1 MLVNKKINEY
11 IADLASDLPAPG
23 GGSVAALTGALG
35 ASLLAMVCH
44 LTIGKEEFA
53 DIEDEVKL
61 ALQKSDDLREKLTIL
76 VDEDAQAF
84 SSVIKAFKLPKD
96 TPEEKEARTNAI
108 QTGYKKAAD
117 IPFTIATTSL
127 EVLILAKSL
136 VTLSNPNVITDVGVA
151 ALNAHAS
158 VESAIMN
165 VNINLPSIKDE
176 VYVNE
181 KKQQL
186 DNILRESKKL
196 RDEIYLDVNKML
208 QVN

>member
-1 MLVNKKINEY
+1 MLVDKSITDYMN
-11 IADLASDLPAPG
+11 DLASSLPAPG

-53 DIEDEVKL
+53 DIEANLQV
-61 ALQKSDDLREKLTIL
+61 ALQKSDELRDRLTRL

-84 SSVIKAFKLPKD
+84 SSVIKAFKMPKD
-96 TPEEKEARTNAI
+96 TAEEKAARTNAI

-117 IPFTIATTSL
+117 IPYTIATTSL
-127 EVLILAKSL
+127 EVLVLAKNL
-136 VTLSNPNVITDVGVA
+136 IPLSNPNVITDVGVA
-151 ALNAHAS
+151 ALNAQAS

-176 VYVNE
+176 VYVNDR
-181 KKQQL
+181 KRNI
-186 DNILRESKKL
+186 DNLLSQSNTLKN
-196 RDEIYLDVNKML
+196 EIGENVNKML
-208 QVN
+208 QVG

>member
-1 MLVNKKINEY
+1 MN
-11 IADLASDLPAPG
+11 DLASSLPAPG

-53 DIEDEVKL
+53 DIEANLQV
-61 ALQKSDDLREKLTIL
+61 ALQKSDELRDRLTRL

-84 SSVIKAFKLPKD
+84 SSVIKAFKMPKD
-96 TPEEKEARTNAI
+96 TAEEKAARTNAI

-117 IPFTIATTSL
+117 IPYTIATTSL
-127 EVLILAKSL
+127 EVLVLAKNL
-136 VTLSNPNVITDVGVA
+136 IPLSNPNVITDVGVA
-151 ALNAHAS
+151 ALNAQAS

-176 VYVNE
+176 VYVNDR
-181 KKQQL
+181 KRNI
-186 DNILRESKKL
+186 DNLLSQSNTLKN
-196 RDEIYLDVNKML
+196 EIGENVNKML
-208 QVN
+208 QVG